1 VISGPNVLFD
11 KAGIVMI
18 VATIVGLVVSV
29 CSGAHVGNWK
39 RCRIGMEAAE
49 RRFGGVAGKLGI
61 E

>member
-1 VISGPNVLFD
+1 
-11 KAGIVMI
+11 VMI